1 MPIYKYKGIN
11 SSGKEIKATVKGE
24 SVVQAKQ
31 KIRSLGVM
39 LVDIKEEKSGQKAAL
54 IFQFGGNVSIND
66 LSMMTRQLSTLN
78 KSTHSNCRST

>member
-11 SSGKEIKATVKGE
+11 SSGKEVKSTIKGE

-39 LVDIKEEKSGQKAAL
+39 LVDIKEEKSGQNPA
-54 IFQFGGNVSIND
+54 
-66 LSMMTRQLSTLN
+66 
-78 KSTHSNCRST
+78 